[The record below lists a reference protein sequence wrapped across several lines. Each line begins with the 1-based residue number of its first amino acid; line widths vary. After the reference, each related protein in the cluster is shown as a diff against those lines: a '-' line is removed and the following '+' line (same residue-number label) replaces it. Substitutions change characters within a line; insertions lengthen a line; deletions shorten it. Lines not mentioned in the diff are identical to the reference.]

1 MGNKLTKKKTQNS
14 GDEDIPLLLQMI
26 YDFAETADLVEK
38 YVVHRKLDPDTRK
51 DVEPWMSMKAVSHF
65 NLGIALELLLKLLLI
80 RSGREFP
87 HTHEFHMLY
96 GALPEQV
103 QMYLQNT
110 YGESAGSGT
119 LTLKAMMTASRAPR
133 HRPQNRP
140 IDTLQDMF
148 KYFDEDMKLS
158 EKRYTWEP
166 KQKQQWRHFIDNP
179 SIFVKWIH
187 RIRNEQT
194 EQFNQEQAS
203 P

>member
-1 MGNKLTKKKTQNS
+1 MGSKLVKKPIPKS
-14 GDEDIPLLLQMI
+14 GDKDIPLLLQMI

-65 NLGIALELLLKLLLI
+65 NLATALELLLKLLLI

-96 GALPEQV
+96 SALPEQV
-103 QMYLQNT
+103 QTSIQDT
-110 YGESAGSGT
+110 YREIAGSGT
-119 LTLKAMMTASRAPR
+119 LTLRAMMTAARAPR
-133 HRPQNRP
+133 HRPRNRP
-140 IDTLQDMF
+140 IATLQDML

-166 KQKQQWRHFIDNP
+166 KQKQQWRLFIDNP